1 MTSERSFTYNR
12 KMKNNKSKTDGQ
24 KKIAD
29 FYKNNKRMPTYSD
42 IMKMF
47 GWESKNSAYR
57 LVKKLIA
64 EKILDQDSKGRLL
77 PNKLFGE
84 IPVLGLVEA
93 GFPTPTEED
102 HSDTMSLDEYLI
114 EKKEA
119 SFILEVKGDSMVD
132 EGIRE
137 GDLVIVERQNDAK
150 DGQIVIAEIDGGWT
164 MKYLRKNGDKI
175 WLEPANKNYKP
186 IYPEQELRI
195 AAVVKGVV
203 RKY

>member
-1 MTSERSFTYNR
+1 MNKEE
-12 KMKNNKSKTDGQ
+12 KNIELGRD
-24 KKIAD
+24 KIAK
-29 FYKNNKRMPTYSD
+29 FYKKNRRMPTYSD

-47 GWESKNSAYR
+47 GWESKNSAFK
-57 LVKKLIA
+57 LVKKLIE
-64 EKILDQDSKGRLL
+64 EKVLDQDSQGRLL

-84 IPVLGLVEA
+84 IPMLGLVEA

-102 HSDTMSLDEYLI
+102 RSDTMSLDEYLI

-119 SFILEVKGDSMVD
+119 SFILEVKGDSMIE
-132 EGIRE
+132 EGIKE

-150 DGQIVIAEIDGGWT
+150 DGEIVIAEVDGGWT
-164 MKYLRKNGDKI
+164 MKYLRKEGEKI
-175 WLEPANKNYKP
+175 WLEPANKKYKP
-186 IYPEQELRI
+186 IYPENELRI